1 MDGVMNYPMYVTTF
15 IYSSMETNTNLAS
28 RYYPLREAFK
38 SSSGN
43 MGDLYNMI
51 NSVSSNCRDPTL
63 LGSFIENHDNARFA
77 RYASIKFLT
86 LECVL
91 LTKSPSYTKDISQA
105 KNVLAFIFL
114 TDGIPIVYAGQEQHY
129 EGGEDPYNREP
140 VWWSGY
146 STQSEL
152 YQFIA
157 ATNKVRKLAIDNDSG
172 YVTSRVSPIPQLTGS
187 T

>member
-1 MDGVMNYPMYVTTF
+1 
-15 IYSSMETNTNLAS
+15 
-28 RYYPLREAFK
+28 
-38 SSSGN
+38 
-43 MGDLYNMI
+43 MI

-77 RYASIKFLT
+77 RHATVSFLI
-86 LECVL
+86 LEY
-91 LTKSPSYTKDISQA
+91 TNSPSYTDDISQA

-129 EGGEDPYNREP
+129 SGGEDPYNREP

-146 STQSEL
+146 SSQSEL

-157 ATNKVRKLAIDNDSG
+157 ATNKARKLAIDNDSG
-172 YVTSRVSPIPQLTGS
+172 YVTSRVHHPSPDI
-187 T
+187 